1 MLIIEK
7 NSNGRTMVTL
17 KKDWWPGRI
26 SAGWLPPQRNYMT
39 SDEDYSAQKAMLKRA
54 TMTNNSYGKN

>member
-26 SAGWLPPQRNYMT
+26 SAGWMPPQRNFMT
-39 SDEDYSAQKAMLKRA
+39 TEEDYHTQHTLLKNRKVTEA
-54 TMTNNSYGKN
+54 SCST

>member
-26 SAGWLPPQRNYMT
+26 SAGWTPPQRNQGR
-39 SDEDYSAQKAMLKRA
+39 SQRLL
-54 TMTNNSYGKN
+54 